1 MKPMFNS
8 SLLIAIVLFII
19 TSAML
24 WGILLL
30 ARKRQ
35 KGKTNAATQN
45 DSQEEEERPTH
56 NGKEKWG
63 VGKDAYCYPSINDV
77 MGFEFV
83 TVQKVENE
91 LLGTQKENE
100 KKTEDDR
107 PTRTVSWGESQGI
120 GGLRAVS
127 RTQQASST
135 QEDDA
140 FPEEGNPQR
149 PAPYSARSAQ
159 QNTQR
164 AEEPV
169 EEVKETEEVEGIS
182 EEELDFQQSTQSMW
196 GEWENRDEQNMMSEE
211 EMRNLINS
219 NEELIEEPRED
230 DEQKRISDEIEKL
243 RDAFKST
250 EKNTYQDEIGNLM
263 DELDNIEK
271 QNENQNEE
279 NNE

>member
-1 MKPMFNS
+1 MKETFNFN
-8 SLLIAIVLFII
+8 LWIAVVLFIL
-19 TSAML
+19 TTLML

-30 ARKRQ
+30 AKKRN
-35 KGKTNAATQN
+35 GKKTTESTTENEN
-45 DSQEEEERPTH
+45 EGEEPTH

-100 KKTEDDR
+100 KKTEDDQ
-107 PTRTVSWGESQGI
+107 PARTVSWGESQGI

-149 PAPYSARSAQ
+149 PAPYSARNAQ

-230 DEQKRISDEIEKL
+230 DEQKRIGNEIEKL
-243 RDAFKST
+243 RDAFNAT
-250 EKNTYQDEIGNLM
+250 EKNTYQDEIGSLM
-263 DELDNIEK
+263 DELDNMEEK
-271 QNENQNEE
+271 NENQNEE
-279 NNE
+279 DNE

>member
-1 MKPMFNS
+1 MKPMYNS

-35 KGKTNAATQN
+35 KGKTNAAAQN
-45 DSQEEEERPTH
+45 DSQEEEEGPAH

-83 TVQKVENE
+83 TVQKVETE

-100 KKTEDDR
+100 RKPESTQPQR
-107 PTRTVSWGESQGI
+107 QISWGESQGI

-140 FPEEGNPQR
+140 FPEEENHKR
-149 PAPYSARSAQ
+149 PAPYSARNAQ
-159 QNTQR
+159 QDTQQ

-169 EEVKETEEVEGIS
+169 EQVKETEEVEGIS

-196 GEWENRDEQNMMSEE
+196 GEWENRDEQNIMSEE

-230 DEQKRISDEIEKL
+230 DEQKRIADEIEKL
-243 RDAFKST
+243 RDAFKAT
-250 EKNTYQDEIGNLM
+250 EKETYQEEIGNLM
-263 DELDNIEK
+263 DELDSMEEENK
-271 QNENQNEE
+271 NQNEE
-279 NNE
+279 ENE